1 MLSTH
6 SESVS
11 DGVGLLVEESSVGV
25 DVATSDSPSVGLGDG
40 DSVSSSGVGDSVE
53 MGSVGDSVGICS
65 VGDSVEI

>member
-40 DSVSSSGVGDSVE
+40 NSVSSGVGDSVE